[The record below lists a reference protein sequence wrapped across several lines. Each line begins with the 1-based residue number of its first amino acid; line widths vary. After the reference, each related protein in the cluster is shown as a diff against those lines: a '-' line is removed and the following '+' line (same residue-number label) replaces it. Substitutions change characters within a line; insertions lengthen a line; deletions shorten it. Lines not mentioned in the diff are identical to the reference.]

1 MLTVVEPAMQVGG
14 STAWAAWWCSF
25 ASITRPAVRYA
36 QRVRAVAFA
45 GAIVATAVLAA
56 ATVTAAPAAGTGSAM
71 GCRVEGTAIAAV
83 AHSHVL
89 AARGQTVVYRVRGTA
104 DDVWWA
110 CRRGSAPRAQIGSTD
125 SYQQGGSEYGPT
137 HTLGRLTIA
146 GAWVLAVSTT
156 GLTGYASC
164 TKYAGYPCPGPNKT
178 LVVVDV
184 HGSHPGPTRIT
195 RFSTGTTSDQGY
207 GPYTNLSRVL
217 LSSAGGLAWLVTTD
231 AGTPS
236 EPPPSL
242 TLSGCALTD
251 AASGPVCTPAQ
262 IDSSPAI
269 DPTSLQLHGTTL
281 TWLDGA
287 VTNSTTLGPDMARE
301 RSSAR
306 PQALNVARRRSL
318 AHHGDSAT
326 PA

>member
-1 MLTVVEPAMQVGG
+1 
-14 STAWAAWWCSF
+14 
-25 ASITRPAVRYA
+25 VRYA
-36 QRVRAVAFA
+36 QRVQA
-45 GAIVATAVLAA
+45 GALAGAFVTAAALAA
-56 ATVTAAPAAGTGSAM
+56 ASVTAATAAGTESVM
-71 GCRVEGTAIAAV
+71 TCQVEGTSVAGI

-89 AARGQTVVYRVRGTA
+89 ATRGQTLVYRVRGNA
-104 DDVWWA
+104 DDVWWV
-110 CRRGSAPRAQIGSTD
+110 CRRGSARRAQIGSTD

-146 GAWVLAVSTT
+146 GGWVLAVSTT

-178 LVVVDV
+178 ILVVDI

-195 RFSTGTTSDQGY
+195 RFSTGTISAQGY
-207 GPYTNLSRVL
+207 GAQTDLSRVL
-217 LSSAGGLAWLVTTD
+217 LSSAGGLAWLVTSD

-251 AASGPVCTPAQ
+251 AAGGPGCTPAQ

-269 DPTSLQLHGTTL
+269 DPTSVQLRGTTL
-281 TWLDGA
+281 TWLDGTQ
-287 VTNSTTLGPDMARE
+287 TNSTTLGPDMSVNEAAPGRD
-301 RSSAR
+301 R
-306 PQALNVARRRSL
+306 
-318 AHHGDSAT
+318 
-326 PA
+326 